1 MQNWLTN
8 ALKKRVIQE
17 LRKILYDHPRYR
29 ADSNNVQNKFAFEE
43 RPQRGIIIDDASADR
58 VRLSA
63 DNYMGRV
70 SSFVMQTPVENS
82 PGTTL
87 EWVKENT
94 SYLEKFSPRRD
105 IFPSP
110 PGVYT
115 LEVTKLPD
123 VGRKLPGEFTLEPI
137 LTQNNEPLIQF
148 SANNITEAQLAREAI
163 YPGSVR
169 LWLDGRHLLLN
180 GVDYI
185 VDDSSGAIT
194 FLKPTP
200 INSYIHADYRYIT
213 DKQGPFYFYEETAH
227 FTAIPGAILAFGD
240 RPQLCDKIDIV
251 VTEDRTEVAEVFG
264 GKFEVHFSLI
274 VFARD
279 PEDREKLSDYVIIK
293 FLERQNFLGFEGL
306 ELIDISPGGESEE
319 IYNPEIDDYYYDGSI
334 SLSMRV
340 DWEVYAPLQVTITRA
355 EPISKTEEQQK
366 GFMDGSYTWDQLVAI
381 SDPSQIFGMAMV
393 IGKDIGYERIL

>member
-1 MQNWLTN
+1 VKNWLTN
-8 ALKKRVIQE
+8 ALKKRVIKE

-29 ADSNNVQNKFAFEE
+29 ADSNNVQNKYAFEE
-43 RPQRGIIIDDASADR
+43 RPQRGIIVNDASADR

-63 DNYMGRV
+63 DNYMGRL

-87 EWVKENT
+87 EWVKENLL
-94 SYLEKFSPRRD
+94 YLEEFSSRRD

-110 PGVYT
+110 PGVYI

-123 VGRKLPGEFTLEPI
+123 VGRKVPGEFTLEPI
-137 LTQNNEPLIQF
+137 LTQSNEPLIQF
-148 SANNITEAQLAREAI
+148 TSNITTEAQLARENI
-163 YPGSVR
+163 YSGSVR
-169 LWLDGRHLLLN
+169 LWLDSRHLLLN
-180 GVDYI
+180 GVDYTI
-185 VDDSSGAIT
+185 DNSSGAVT
-194 FLKPTP
+194 FLKSTP
-200 INSYIHADYRYIT
+200 VNSYIVADYRYVT

-240 RPQLCDKIDIV
+240 RPQLCDKIAIV
-251 VTEDRTEVAEVFG
+251 VTEDRAEVAEIFG

-279 PEDREKLSDYVIIK
+279 PDDREKLSDYVIVK
-293 FLERQNFLGFEGL
+293 FLERQNYLGFEGL
-306 ELIDISPGGESEE
+306 ELMDISPGGESEE
-319 IYNPEIDDYYYDGSI
+319 VYNPEIDDYYYDGSI

-340 DWEVYAPLQVTITRA
+340 DWEIHAPLPVEIIRA

-381 SDPSQIFGMAMV
+381 SDPTQIIGISLV
-393 IGKDIGYERIL
+393 LGKDIGYERI